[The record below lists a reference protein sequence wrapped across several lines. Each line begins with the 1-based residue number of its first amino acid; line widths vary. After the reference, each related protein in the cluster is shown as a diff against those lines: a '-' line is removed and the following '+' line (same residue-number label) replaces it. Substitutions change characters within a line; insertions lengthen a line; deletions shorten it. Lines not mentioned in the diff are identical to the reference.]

1 MGAMARKPL
10 RLSLTLS
17 GGASLGAFEAGA
29 AAALIAAWRNL
40 RLEQDVDASID
51 SIGGASAGAIVGL
64 FSAHCVLSG
73 ADPVALLREAWVEK
87 VSLSLLRGRTADAPL
102 SFEDLREDLPQLF
115 EDHPPEPGQAQ
126 DRALALQISLTGLR
140 GLAYP
145 IAGRTRSEPIRGV
158 TYADWGRFELKPGG
172 DTDQL
177 LKPDGAAPLDFVLA
191 SASSP
196 GGFAPALVDRSEDAD
211 GYEDRGIE
219 DFPDDGRLWYTDGGL
234 VASQPIGRTFAAG
247 RSLHGAEHDA
257 QHLSLLIDP
266 RSEVSS
272 GDEPWSNPESKLS
285 WQTGTSRALAILSQ
299 QDLFE
304 DLRRIEKDNSRL
316 GWIDDLAESLSP
328 ALKKD
333 GEAKLREFIEGVRDE
348 RSELRS
354 DEPGHD
360 DDEKS
365 LSDMDARDLLRC
377 ALLETAG
384 LQGKQALSLDVI
396 SPLILADD
404 DDPKSLLA
412 GEFMGDFGGFLSEE
426 LRSSDFNLGYEAATV
441 WLESGLPEC
450 ELPDSAVSGAIAYVR
465 DHAPPGEAGKRG
477 EAEAGDLSIGDRMQI
492 VRLAAHTARVAGSGW
507 LDLRAK
513 IPDSIGKLLQR
524 RGS

>member
-1 MGAMARKPL
+1 MARKPL

-29 AAALIAAWRNL
+29 AAALITGWRNL

-51 SIGGASAGAIVGL
+51 AIGGASAGAIVGL

-87 VSLSLLRGRTADAPL
+87 VSLGLLRGRTADAPL
-102 SFEDLREDLPQLF
+102 SFEDLREDLPELF
-115 EDHPPEPGQAQ
+115 DDHPPDAALAQ
-126 DRALALQISLTGLR
+126 DRPLALQISVTGLR

-158 TYADWGRFELKPGG
+158 TYADWGRFELEPGG

-177 LKPDGAAPLDFVLA
+177 LEPEGASPLDFVLA

-196 GGFAPALVDRSEDAD
+196 GGFAPALVDRSDDAEA
-211 GYEDRGIE
+211 YEKRGIE
-219 DFPDDGRLWYTDGGL
+219 GFPEDGRLWYTDGGL

-247 RSLHGAEHDA
+247 RQLHGNEPDA

-266 RSEVSS
+266 RSEVSA
-272 GDEPWSNPESKLS
+272 GDEPWSDPDSKLS

-316 GWIDDLAESLSP
+316 GWIDDLSESLAP
-328 ALKKD
+328 ALKEEA
-333 GEAKLREFIEGVRDE
+333 GEKLRAYIEAVRDE
-348 RSELRS
+348 RTKLRS
-354 DEPGHD
+354 DEPDIHE
-360 DDEKS
+360 DEDERE
-365 LSDMDARDLLRC
+365 LSQMDSGELLRC
-377 ALLETAG
+377 ALMETAG

-426 LRSSDFNLGYEAATV
+426 LRSSDFTLGYEAATA
-441 WLESGLPEC
+441 WLKEGLPEC
-450 ELPDSAVSGAIAYVR
+450 DVPQPALDGALEAVR
-465 DHAPPGEAGKRG
+465 DASPPGEPGKRG
-477 EAEAGDLSIGDRMQI
+477 DAEAGDLSLGDRMQI

-507 LDLRAK
+507 LDLRSR
-513 IPDSIGKLLQR
+513 IPDSVGKLLR
-524 RGS
+524 RGRD

>member
-1 MGAMARKPL
+1 MAGKPL

-29 AAALIAAWRNL
+29 AAALISAWRHL
-40 RLEQDVDASID
+40 RLDHEVDASID

-87 VSLSLLRGRTADAPL
+87 VSLGLLRGKTADAPL
-102 SFEDLREDLPQLF
+102 SFADLREDLPQLF
-115 EDHPPEPGQAQ
+115 DDHPPEPERAQ
-126 DRALALQISLTGLR
+126 DRPLALQISLTGLR

-145 IAGRTRSEPIRGV
+145 IHGKMRSEPIRGV
-158 TYADWGRFELKPGG
+158 SYADWGRFELQPGG

-177 LKPDGAAPLDFVLA
+177 LKPEGAAALDFVLA

-196 GGFAPALVDRSEDAD
+196 GGFAPALVDRSSDSDA
-211 GYEDRGIE
+211 YAARGIE
-219 DFPDDGRLWYTDGGL
+219 DFPEDGRLWYTDGGL

-247 RSLHGAEHDA
+247 RMLHGQEPDA
-257 QHLSLLIDP
+257 QHLNLLIDP
-266 RSEVSS
+266 RSEVSA
-272 GDEPWSNPESKLS
+272 GDEPWSDPESKLS

-316 GWIDDLAESLSP
+316 GWIDDLVAELSP
-328 ALKKD
+328 QLKQGSD
-333 GEAKLREFIEGVRDE
+333 EKLREFIEGVR
-348 RSELRS
+348 SELADVRS
-354 DEPGHD
+354 DEP
-360 DDEKS
+360 E
-365 LSDMDARDLLRC
+365 LSDGDEDLAEMSTRDLLRR
-377 ALLETAG
+377 ALLDTAG
-384 LQGKQALSLDVI
+384 LAGKQALTLDVI
-396 SPLILADD
+396 SPLIVADD

-426 LRSSDFNLGYEAATV
+426 LRSSDFTLGYKAATK
-441 WLESGLPEC
+441 WLEQGLREC
-450 ELPDSAVSGAIAYVR
+450 ELPDAAVDETLAGVSEA
-465 DHAPPGEAGKRG
+465 APPGEAGKRG
-477 EAEAGDLSIGDRMQI
+477 EAEAGDLTLRDRAQI

-507 LDLRAK
+507 LDLRPR
-513 IPDSIGKLLQR
+513 IPDPIGKLLK
-524 RGS
+524 RGRD

>member
-1 MGAMARKPL
+1 MARKPL

-29 AAALIAAWRNL
+29 AAALITAWRNL

-102 SFEDLREDLPQLF
+102 SFDDLREDLPQLF
-115 EDHPPEPGQAQ
+115 DDQPPESGQAQ
-126 DRALALQISLTGLR
+126 DRSLALQISLTGLR

-145 IAGRTRSEPIRGV
+145 IGGRSRSEPIRGV
-158 TYADWGRFELKPGG
+158 TYADWGRFELEPGG
-172 DTDQL
+172 DTTQL
-177 LKPDGAAPLDFVLA
+177 LEPEGASPLDFVLA

-196 GGFAPALVDRSEDAD
+196 GGFAPALVDRSGDAD
-211 GYEDRGIE
+211 GYVERGIE
-219 DFPDDGRLWYTDGGL
+219 DFPEDARLWYTDGGL

-247 RSLHGAEHDA
+247 RMLHGQEPDA
-257 QHLSLLIDP
+257 QHLNLLIDP
-266 RSEVSS
+266 RSEVSA
-272 GDEPWSNPESKLS
+272 GDEPWSDPESKLS

-316 GWIDDLAESLSP
+316 GWIDELVAELSP
-328 ALKKD
+328 QLKRGSD
-333 GEAKLREFIEGVRDE
+333 EKLREFIEGVR
-348 RSELRS
+348 SELAEVRS
-354 DEPGHD
+354 DEPELGED
-360 DDEKS
+360 DGK
-365 LSDMDARDLLRC
+365 LSEMGTEDLLRR

-384 LQGKQALSLDVI
+384 LAGKQALTLDVI
-396 SPLILADD
+396 SPLILADDD

-426 LRSSDFNLGYEAATV
+426 LRASDFKLGYEAATA
-441 WLESGLPEC
+441 WLERGLPEFDLSR
-450 ELPDSAVSGAIAYVR
+450 EAAEDATEAVRAA
-465 DHAPPGEAGKRG
+465 APPDEGGKRG
-477 EAEAGDLSIGDRMQI
+477 DAEAGDLSIGDRMQI

-507 LDLRAK
+507 LDLRSR
-513 IPDSIGKLLQR
+513 IPDSIGKLLR
-524 RGS
+524 RERD

>member
-29 AAALIAAWRNL
+29 AAALIAAWRHL

-115 EDHPPEPGQAQ
+115 EDHPPEPSQAQ
-126 DRALALQISLTGLR
+126 DRSLALQISLTGLR

-158 TYADWGRFELKPGG
+158 TYADWGRFELEPGG

-211 GYEDRGIE
+211 EYKERGIG

-247 RSLHGAEHDA
+247 RLLHGAEPDA

-285 WQTGTSRALAILSQ
+285 WQTGTSRALAILS
-299 QDLFE
+299 
-304 DLRRIEKDNSRL
+304 
-316 GWIDDLAESLSP
+316 
-328 ALKKD
+328 
-333 GEAKLREFIEGVRDE
+333 
-348 RSELRS
+348 
-354 DEPGHD
+354 
-360 DDEKS
+360 
-365 LSDMDARDLLRC
+365 
-377 ALLETAG
+377 
-384 LQGKQALSLDVI
+384 
-396 SPLILADD
+396 
-404 DDPKSLLA
+404 
-412 GEFMGDFGGFLSEE
+412 
-426 LRSSDFNLGYEAATV
+426 
-441 WLESGLPEC
+441 
-450 ELPDSAVSGAIAYVR
+450 
-465 DHAPPGEAGKRG
+465 
-477 EAEAGDLSIGDRMQI
+477 
-492 VRLAAHTARVAGSGW
+492 AGSVRGPPPHREGQLAPG
-507 LDLRAK
+507 LDR
-513 IPDSIGKLLQR
+513 
-524 RGS
+524 